1 MPDRIW
7 RIIADAAY
15 SIQLGDMGDRETYEQ
30 LVAPTLMPSEI
41 MAGNVSEW
49 CYDFYGT
56 SYG

>member
-1 MPDRIW
+1 
-7 RIIADAAY
+7 
-15 SIQLGDMGDRETYEQ
+15 MGDRETYEQ

-56 SYG
+56 PYG